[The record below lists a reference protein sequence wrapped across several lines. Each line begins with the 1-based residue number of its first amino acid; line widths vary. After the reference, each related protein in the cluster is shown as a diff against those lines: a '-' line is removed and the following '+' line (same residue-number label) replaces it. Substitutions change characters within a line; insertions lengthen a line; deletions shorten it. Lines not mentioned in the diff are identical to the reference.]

1 LICSLGEP
9 VKAYFGDAFP
19 ARSRQTRWMMR
30 FYATWILTLIAGLLM
45 ACGNNKIDVSA
56 IPQFRYYVES
66 KYTAQLENTLVIEGS
81 GVEQLRFKLTGRGF
95 TADIPLDSEVLVKA
109 RTKLQYAEVGDYV
122 VNIQFFKSDGT
133 PLLQD
138 SLKWSFSLES
148 PNNPIVGFASDATND
163 SRVVLLVS
171 ESRDPLTNEIWIE
184 GDLSIE
190 ENPKGS
196 WRTIP
201 EFSKVPIHLTE
212 DDGIKTLRVKLRN
225 DFKNETE
232 LKTIQIRKKT
242 TAPTNCQVQVR
253 GAGSQNRYFEVY
265 LAADNDGPVYYRIFG
280 DVSDPLVFK
289 EFTGA
294 GARIPVRLS
303 AGTGVKNLT
312 VQIRDEAENF
322 CLRQDIKVTS
332 DPAYVGEGLRIKDD
346 KVWSDS
352 NVVTV
357 LPWTDGFADDV
368 VEMYIHGDIADDDN
382 TFQWIPF
389 KKELD
394 VTLQPTDGTRWVR
407 VQYRINGD
415 LTSFRA
421 TSVHLKPQLWIL
433 TGTDTPYKIV
443 PSDII
448 QLSHLTLTGCV
459 EAYNQVAFAASYKC
473 TANAAAATIV
483 YTLKDGSTI
492 TKSANFPP

>member
-1 LICSLGEP
+1 MGW
-9 VKAYFGDAFP
+9 K
-19 ARSRQTRWMMR
+19 MR
-30 FYATWILTLIAGLLM
+30 FYATWIMVAVAGLLA
-45 ACGNNKIDVSA
+45 ACGNTKIDVSA

-66 KYTAQLENTLVIEGS
+66 KYTAQVENTLIIEGN
-81 GVEQLRFKLTGRGF
+81 GVEQLTFKLSGRGF
-95 TADIPLDSEVLVKA
+95 TADIPLDSEVPVRP

-138 SLKWSFSLES
+138 VLKWSFSLES
-148 PNNPIVGFASDATND
+148 PDNPIVGFANNATND

-190 ENPKGS
+190 ENPKGA
-196 WRTIP
+196 WRSIP

-212 DDGIKTLRVKLRN
+212 DDGMKTLRVKLRN

-242 TAPTNCQVQVR
+242 TSPTHCQVEVR
-253 GAGSQNRYFEVY
+253 GVGSQNRYFEIMAY
-265 LAADNDGPVYYRIFG
+265 AENDGPVFYRIYG
-280 DVSDPLVFK
+280 DVSDSKEFK
-289 EFTGA
+289 EFVGTGT
-294 GARIPVRLS
+294 RIPIKLTS
-303 AGTGVKNLT
+303 GSGVKTLT
-312 VQIRDEAENF
+312 VQIRDEAENY
-322 CLRQDIKVTS
+322 CLREDIQVNS

-352 NVVTV
+352 NQVTV
-357 LPWTDGFADDV
+357 LPWTDGFKDDQ
-368 VEMYIHGDIADDDN
+368 VEMYIHGDILDDDN

-389 KKELD
+389 KSELE
-394 VTLQPTDGTRWVR
+394 VSLQPTDGTRWVR
-407 VQYRINGD
+407 VQYRINGN

-421 TSVHLKPQLWIL
+421 TSVYLKPFIMIQN
-433 TGTDTPYKIV
+433 GTDTPFKIIG
-443 PSDII
+443 SDII
-448 QLSHLTLTGCV
+448 QLNHLTLTGCA
-459 EAYNQVAFAASYKC
+459 EPYNQVAYAASYKC
-473 TANAAAATIV
+473 TPNAAAATIV

-492 TKSANFPP
+492 TKSANFQP

>member
-1 LICSLGEP
+1 
-9 VKAYFGDAFP
+9 
-19 ARSRQTRWMMR
+19 MR
-30 FYATWILTLIAGLLM
+30 FYATWILAVLAWLLS

-66 KYTAQLENTLVIEGS
+66 KYTAQLENTLVIEGQ
-81 GVEQLRFKLTGRGF
+81 GIELLTYKLSGRGF
-95 TADIPLDSEVLVKA
+95 IADIPLDTEVPVKP
-109 RTKLQYAEVGDYV
+109 RTSLQYTEVGDYV

-148 PNNPIVGFASDATND
+148 PDNPIVGFTSNATQDA
-163 SRVVLLVS
+163 RVVLLVS

-190 ENPKGS
+190 ENPKGA

-201 EFSKVPIHLTE
+201 ESSKVPIHLTE

-242 TAPTNCQVQVR
+242 TAPANCRVEVR
-253 GAGSQNRYFEVY
+253 GAGSQNRYFEVMVF
-265 LAADNDGPVYYRIFG
+265 AENDGPVFYRVYG
-280 DVSDPLVFK
+280 DVSDPT
-289 EFTGA
+289 EFSEFVGSGTRVPIKMTSGA
-294 GARIPVRLS
+294 G
-303 AGTGVKNLT
+303 TKNLT
-312 VQIRDEAENF
+312 VQIRDEAENY
-322 CLRQDIKVTS
+322 CLRQDITVES

-352 NVVTV
+352 NVITV
-357 LPWTDGFADDV
+357 LPWKDGFADDQ
-368 VEMYIHGDIADDDN
+368 VEMYIHGDIIDDDN
-382 TFQWIPF
+382 TFQWIPY
-389 KKELD
+389 KPEL
-394 VTLQPTDGTRWVR
+394 VVNLQPTDGTRWVR
-407 VQYRINGD
+407 VQYRVNGN

-421 TSVHLKPQLWIL
+421 TSVYLKPFVLIQN
-433 TGTDTPYKIV
+433 GTDTPYKIL

-448 QLSHLTLTGCV
+448 QLNYLTLTGCS
-459 EAYNQVAFAASYKC
+459 ETYNQVPYAASYKC
-473 TANAAAATIV
+473 TPNASAATIV

>member
-1 LICSLGEP
+1 
-9 VKAYFGDAFP
+9 
-19 ARSRQTRWMMR
+19 MR
-30 FYATWILTLIAGLLM
+30 KYATWILAVLAWLFA

-56 IPQFRYYVES
+56 IPQFRYYIES
-66 KYTAQLENTLVIEGS
+66 KYTGNVENTLVIEGHE
-81 GVEQLRFKLTGRGF
+81 VEQLSFKLSGRGF
-95 TADIPLDSEVLVKA
+95 TADVPLDAEVPVKP
-109 RTKLQYAEVGDYV
+109 RTRLQYTEVGDYV

-148 PNNPIVGFASDATND
+148 PDNPIVGFASSATND

-196 WRTIP
+196 WRSIP

-212 DDGIKTLRVKLRN
+212 DDGLKTLRVKLRN

-232 LKTIQIRKKT
+232 MKTIQIRKKS
-242 TAPTNCQVQVR
+242 TAPANCRVEVR
-253 GAGSQNRYFEVY
+253 GAGSQNRYFEVM
-265 LAADNDGPVYYRIFG
+265 LFAENDGPVYYRIFG
-280 DVSDPLVFK
+280 DVSDPQVFN
-289 EFTGA
+289 EFNAA
-294 GARIPVRLS
+294 GTRIPIKLTS
-303 AGTGVKNLT
+303 GTGVKNLT

-322 CLRQDIKVTS
+322 CLREEIKVTS

-346 KVWSDS
+346 KVWTDS
-352 NVVTV
+352 SVVTV
-357 LPWTDGFADDV
+357 LPWTDGFADDQ
-368 VEMYIHGDIADDDN
+368 VEMYIHGDIVDDDN

-389 KKELD
+389 KTELD
-394 VTLQPTDGTRWVR
+394 VTLQPADGTRWVR
-407 VQYRINGD
+407 VQYRIND
-415 LTSFRA
+415 NLTSFRA
-421 TSVHLKPQLWIL
+421 TAVHLKPQLWIQN
-433 TGTDTPYKIV
+433 GTDTPYKIV
-443 PSDII
+443 ASDII
-448 QLSHLTLTGCV
+448 QLNYLTLTGCV
-459 EAYNQVAFAASYKC
+459 ETYNQVAFAASYKC
-473 TANAAAATIV
+473 TPNASAATIV

>member
-1 LICSLGEP
+1 M
-9 VKAYFGDAFP
+9 
-19 ARSRQTRWMMR
+19 Q
-30 FYATWILTLIAGLLM
+30 FYVTLIISVFAWLLA

-56 IPQFRYYVES
+56 IPQFRYYIEA
-66 KYTAQLENTLVIEGS
+66 KYTAQLENTLIIEGAD
-81 GVEQLRFKLTGRGF
+81 VDQLTFKLSGHGF
-95 TADIPLDSEVLVKA
+95 SADVPLDTEVPVKE

-138 SLKWSFSLES
+138 SIKWSYSLES
-148 PNNPIVGFASDATND
+148 PDNPIVGFDSTATND
-163 SRVVLLVS
+163 SHVVLLVS

-201 EFSKVPIHLTE
+201 QHSKVPVHLTE
-212 DDGIKTLRVKLRN
+212 DDGVKTLRVKLRN

-242 TAPTNCQVQVR
+242 TAPTNCRVEVR
-253 GAGSQNRYFEVY
+253 GAGSQNRYFELKVY
-265 LAADNDGPVYYRIFG
+265 AENDGPVFYRVFG
-280 DVSDPLVFK
+280 DVSDPNVFN
-289 EFTGA
+289 EFTGS
-294 GARIPVRLS
+294 GERVPLKLT

-322 CLRQDIKVTS
+322 CLREEIKVTS

-352 NVVTV
+352 NQVTV
-357 LPWTDGFADDV
+357 LPWIDGFDDDQ
-368 VEMYIHGDIADDDN
+368 VEMYIHGDIVDDDN
-382 TFQWIPF
+382 TFQWIPIQS
-389 KKELD
+389 ELT
-394 VTLQPTDGTRWVR
+394 VTLLPADGTRWVR
-407 VQYRINGD
+407 VQYRLNGD

-421 TSVHLKPQLWIL
+421 TPVHLKPMVRIMN
-433 TGTDTPYKIV
+433 GTDTPYKIV
-443 PSDII
+443 ASDII
-448 QLSHLTLTGCV
+448 QLQHLTLTGCT
-459 EAYNQVAFAASYKC
+459 EPYNQVPFAASYKC
-473 TANAAAATIV
+473 TPNAATATIV
-483 YTLKDGSTI
+483 YTLKDGTTI